1 MQQELTEMRT
11 AVRTFETGAIRD
23 LDEHKLDYEGFLS
36 PLVLER
42 YAEYLHHHRQTAA
55 GLRYSDNWQR
65 GIPLNVYMKSMFR
78 HFMDVWQMHRGW
90 RKGMMQE
97 ALCAVLFNAMG
108 YLHELLAAQHRKEQ
122 EEAAEMEL
130 QRMAASLAAA
140 VPAEEREA
148 LMHEL
153 RDGY

>member
-1 MQQELTEMRT
+1 MQEMTEMRT
-11 AVRTFETGAIRD
+11 AIIRTFETGATRD
-23 LDEHKLDYEGFLS
+23 LDDGKLDYEGFLS

-55 GLRYSDNWQR
+55 GLRASDNWQQ

-78 HFMDVWQMHRGW
+78 HFMDVWQMHRKW
-90 RKGMMQE
+90 RKGVMQE

-130 QRMAASLAAA
+130 KRMAASLAAA

>member
-1 MQQELTEMRT
+1 MQQLSEMRT
-11 AVRTFETGAIRD
+11 AVIREFKSGATRD

-55 GLRYSDNWQR
+55 GLRASDNWQQ

-78 HFMDVWQMHRGW
+78 HFMEVWQIHRGW
-90 RKGMMQE
+90 RKGFIQE
-97 ALCAVLFNAMG
+97 ALCAVMFNAMG
-108 YLHELLAAQHRKEQ
+108 YLHELLAAQHSREQ
-122 EEAAEMEL
+122 DEIAELDL

>member
-1 MQQELTEMRT
+1 MQQLSEMRT
-11 AVRTFETGAIRD
+11 AVIREFKSGATRD

-55 GLRYSDNWQR
+55 GLRASDNWQQ

-78 HFMDVWQMHRGW
+78 HFMEVWQIHRGW
-90 RKGMMQE
+90 RKGFIQE
-97 ALCAVLFNAMG
+97 ALCAVMFNAMG
-108 YLHELLAAQHRKEQ
+108 YLHELLAQHSREQ
-122 EEAAEMEL
+122 DEIAELDL